1 MIGDD
6 WMSKGIKA
14 VYHEPPYTYIQFD
27 DQVEDNEDELSAI
40 MY

>member
-14 VYHEPPYTYIQFD
+14 VYYEPPYTYIQFD